1 MTGAVSRTGDDA
13 PSGLAGKGRAPAA
26 LKGAALRAASLHPRI
41 FMLPCLICL
50 PVRLFRAL
58 PDFLSL
64 YRNMPALPGVL
75 IPVSGIPSL
84 ILLTPG
90 DFPVGNR
97 GSHASHRA
105 CCAVPA
111 RPLRGSGFPSLCR
124 NVNGRLA
131 VTVPVTPPLTRRGL
145 RFSHPGGKDAGL

>member
-13 PSGLAGKGRAPAA
+13 PSGRAGKGRAPAA

-50 PVRLFRAL
+50 PVRLFRGL

-90 DFPVGNR
+90 DFPSGTGALMLR
-97 GSHASHRA
+97 TG
-105 CCAVPA
+105 PA
-111 RPLRGSGFPSLCR
+111 ALSRPGPSGAAGFHPS
-124 NVNGRLA
+124 VA
-131 VTVPVTPPLTRRGL
+131 TST
-145 RFSHPGGKDAGL
+145 AGLQ